1 MPTYPFLICLIGFM
15 SLGAII
21 YFIDNLLTKYISNN
35 VIKWLLLIPIIILFS
50 FLQMNFTKIRNLH
63 TENKETWWRADLIYN
78 KNVYKEIEKN
88 LPENCVI
95 FNVRGDEHNHANGM
109 FIEGMF
115 YTGHDCYSFSPSQE
129 AVKILKAKKYPIAI
143 FTHHPIPDYIQNDT
157 SIIKID
163 RILKNDM

>member
-1 MPTYPFLICLIGFM
+1 M

-21 YFIDNLLTKYISNN
+21 YFIDNLLTNYISNK
-35 VIKWLLLIPIIILFS
+35 VIKWLILIPIIILFS
-50 FLQMNFTKIRNLH
+50 FRQMNFTKIRNLH

-78 KNVYKEIEKN
+78 KNVYKQIEKD

-115 YTGHDCYSFSPSQE
+115 YTGHDCYSFPPSQE
-129 AVKILKAKKYPIAI
+129 AVNILKAKNYPIAI